1 MPELVD
7 NIDVRANE
15 LTVSLTAAETFT
27 IPAVDLSGTGYTL
40 PTVANTNIAAEVSK
54 LTNANLTTGIV
65 GGTGTFDVLM
75 KSFST
80 HLKEE
85 FDKGRITGADYT
97 RAYIAMTE
105 AAMSGAVQ
113 FLLGRDQAFWVA
125 QRAQIDAYTAKV
137 QLETAKVQYATVRG
151 EAINQKINYAL
162 TKIKLSNESIAFST
176 AKYQLSNILPAELTK
191 LNAEK
196 DNVVAQ
202 TAVNTG
208 QASLVGSQKLL
219 VDTQKSTETNK
230 AAQILVETTNLGKQ
244 GAILDYQAS
253 FTLPAE
259 KARIE
264 AETARITADKNVSTY
279 QVTDIL
285 PTQKAQLLQETV
297 NLATDKSI
305 KDYTLSSMMPAELAK
320 LNEETANLV
329 TEGDIQYYNLAT
341 MLPAQKLLVDAQ
353 KAETT
358 QKTTNLATENSV
370 QSYNLTNILPKQLAL
385 IGEQVEVQRAQTL
398 NNRTDG
404 TTITGSIGKQ
414 KDLYTQQITAYQRD
428 AEVKAAKL
436 FTDAWITQKTIDEGL
451 LAPTGFQ
458 NTSVDTVLTK
468 IKQNHGLT

>member
-40 PTVANTNIAAEVSK
+40 PTVTNTNIAAEVSK

-176 AKYQLSNILPAELTK
+176 ARYQLTNTMPAQLAQIQQQTTNLVTENSVQTYNLTSMLPAQK
-191 LNAEK
+191 LMVEA
-196 DNVVAQ
+196 
-202 TAVNTG
+202 
-208 QASLVGSQKLL
+208 QKLL
-219 VDTQKSTETNK
+219 VDAQKSNETNK
-230 AAQILVETTNLGKQ
+230 AAQVLVQTSNLGKE
-244 GAILDYQAS
+244 GSILD
-253 FTLPAE
+253 
-259 KARIE
+259 
-264 AETARITADKNVSTY
+264 
-279 QVTDIL
+279 
-285 PTQKAQLLQETV
+285 
-297 NLATDKSI
+297 
-305 KDYTLSSMMPAELAK
+305 
-320 LNEETANLV
+320 
-329 TEGDIQYYNLAT
+329 YNLAT

-414 KDLYTQQITAYQRD
+414 KDLYTQQITSYQRD
-428 AEVKAAKL
+428 AELKAAKL

-451 LAPTGFQ
+451 LAPSGFQ
-458 NTSVDTVLTK
+458 NASLDAVLTK
-468 IKQNHGLT
+468 VKTNNGLT

>member
-1 MPELVD
+1 VPELVD

-40 PTVANTNIAAEVSK
+40 PTVTNTNIAAEVSK

-176 AKYQLSNILPAELTK
+176 ARYQLTNTMPAQLAQIQQQTTNLVTENSVQTYNLTSMLPAQK
-191 LNAEK
+191 LMVEA
-196 DNVVAQ
+196 
-202 TAVNTG
+202 
-208 QASLVGSQKLL
+208 QKLL
-219 VDTQKSTETNK
+219 VDAQKSNETNK
-230 AAQILVETTNLGKQ
+230 AAQVLVQTSNLGKE
-244 GAILDYQAS
+244 GSILD
-253 FTLPAE
+253 
-259 KARIE
+259 
-264 AETARITADKNVSTY
+264 
-279 QVTDIL
+279 
-285 PTQKAQLLQETV
+285 
-297 NLATDKSI
+297 
-305 KDYTLSSMMPAELAK
+305 
-320 LNEETANLV
+320 
-329 TEGDIQYYNLAT
+329 YNLAT

-414 KDLYTQQITAYQRD
+414 KDLYTQQITSYQRD
-428 AEVKAAKL
+428 AELKAAKL

-451 LAPTGFQ
+451 LAPSGFQ
-458 NTSVDTVLTK
+458 NASLDAVLTK
-468 IKQNHGLT
+468 VKTNNGLT